1 MSIRNN
7 AKIDNVNA
15 GLVVSFNNTTSAAN
29 VDNNYHHNREFN
41 KLSPVTSNNFE
52 FLNTYQ
58 QFNQK
63 KTSDVEQIS
72 KNLIV
77 DENNQVCVVAKMQKS
92 VTITVT
98 PQRSNSMDYLN
109 FEEKRQ
115 LIASS
120 LSLSDLIHCGPAAA
134 AAAAKEVAASTAI
147 VGRFTS
153 SFCLEYLI

>member
-7 AKIDNVNA
+7 AKIDNVSA
-15 GLVVSFNNTTSAAN
+15 GLVVSFNNTAS
-29 VDNNYHHNREFN
+29 VDNNYHRNRQFN

-58 QFNQK
+58 P

-77 DENNQVCVVAKMQKS
+77 DESNQVCVVAKMQKS

-134 AAAAKEVAASTAI
+134 AAAAKEVAATTVI
-147 VGRFTS
+147 VGRLS
-153 SFCLEYLI
+153 GIQ